1 MKTIGLLL
9 VLISTCCFA
18 AEKSTSQLM
27 AYDFNACVDV
37 VLSEVESIA
46 YIRSDDPSLMK
57 AREHLGSP
65 PNSNMLVGYDG
76 DLSAGRYDPNY
87 RIYCIEQL

>member
-1 MKTIGLLL
+1 MRTIALSL
-9 VLISTCCFA
+9 VLISSCCFA
-18 AEKSTSQLM
+18 AEKSTTELM

-37 VLSEVESIA
+37 ILSEVESIA

-65 PNSNMLVGYDG
+65 PNTNMLVITMVLCLLVNTIQIIESIA
-76 DLSAGRYDPNY
+76 LSN
-87 RIYCIEQL
+87 